1 MPLWHAVANILTEN
15 KCFQQSWFQLCGWI
29 WASYANCA
37 STLYDY
43 YAQNSIKYFFLQS
56 NFFLLEFHFKS
67 TNHTRTYNIDV
78 DHTSRR
84 LATLQIKSNRH
95 SSRYV
100 VLRYWSPKYFKNVFL
115 SHSPKL
121 DTLYLESH
129 VHSNFRF
136 LADILPTLYSLF
148 SKHDRYPPD

>member
-1 MPLWHAVANILTEN
+1 MTCCYKYFNRKQMFPTIMV
-15 KCFQQSWFQLCGWI
+15 
-29 WASYANCA
+29 
-37 STLYDY
+37 STLWL
-43 YAQNSIKYFFLQS
+43 NMSKLFKLCKYSVRLLCSKLYQVFLSVVQFF
-56 NFFLLEFHFKS
+56 FLEFHFKS

-100 VLRYWSPKYFKNVFL
+100 VLRYWSPKYFKTVFL